1 MPFGLKMSQDFFQ
14 EKINQTLQGC
24 SGTVGIADDVII
36 YGKSEEE
43 HDKHTH
49 EMMDRCTSTGLK
61 LNPDKCTIKQKK
73 IKFHSV
79 ICSPDGIQPDP
90 DKVSA
95 LKKMTPPTSKQELQ
109 AFLGLATYMGPF
121 IPSLS
126 TLTLPLRE
134 LVKDRSVFDW
144 SPAHQDAFDKVK
156 NAISAKTTLE
166 YYDPTKEIIL
176 QADASST
183 GLGAT
188 LLQDQKPIAFASKT
202 LTDTKSRYA
211 NIERE
216 LFAVVYRCEH
226 FHTYLLAVLW
236 QNQTTSPWSLYR
248 WKNLVS
254 APQGYKE
261 CCSDYNHMTSP
272 SDTTQANKCMWPMPL
287 QGSPLMKLCPYQIW
301 MFKYMKYAHNFQMNT
316 CRKYK
321 KQHVKTPN

>member
-1 MPFGLKMSQDFFQ
+1 MIPTLEEILPKLAGTKLFSVVDAKCSYWNVNVDLESSYVTTFNSPFGHCRFLQMPFGLKMSQHFFQ
-14 EKINQTLQGC
+14 EKINQTLEGR
-24 SGTVGIADDVII
+24 SGTVGITDDIII

-61 LNPDKCTIKQKK
+61 LNPDKCTIKQKN
-73 IKFHSV
+73 IKFHGV
-79 ICSPDGIQPDP
+79 ICSADGIQPDP

-156 NAISAKTTLE
+156 NAISAETTLE

-202 LTDTKSRYA
+202 LTDTKS
-211 NIERE
+211 
-216 LFAVVYRCEH
+216 
-226 FHTYLLAVLW
+226 
-236 QNQTTSPWSLYR
+236 
-248 WKNLVS
+248 
-254 APQGYKE
+254 
-261 CCSDYNHMTSP
+261 
-272 SDTTQANKCMWPMPL
+272 
-287 QGSPLMKLCPYQIW
+287 
-301 MFKYMKYAHNFQMNT
+301 
-316 CRKYK
+316 
-321 KQHVKTPN
+321 